1 MKYSTLFLGLIL
13 SSIILLS
20 CNTTADQQA
29 EVAAKNYV
37 RFIDSVV
44 KKGKENG
51 IKNWNGISK
60 EYEKKSNE
68 LHIEVDKEE
77 NDTILDEKINI
88 ATAKYETFRNQT
100 FKEKMKRE
108 INKDEFLYK

>member
-1 MKYSTLFLGLIL
+1 MKYSILFLGLVISSTIL
-13 SSIILLS
+13 FS
-20 CNTTADQQA
+20 CNTSNDQQA
-29 EVAAKNYV
+29 EVATNNYV

-60 EYEKKSNE
+60 EYEKKSTE
-68 LHIEVDKEE
+68 LHFEIDKLE

-100 FKEKMKRE
+100 LEEKMERE
-108 INKDEFLYK
+108 MNDDEFL